1 MLLESLKKIPG
12 YVNYL
17 FKGFYLPAE
26 VLLAG
31 QSGEKVILHLS
42 DTPSFTY
49 RAIYRLVQK
58 LDPAVII
65 HTGDLADDIKLEL
78 NPNCSYLYKETV
90 KTFLGA
96 LERTGAEKIYIVPG
110 NHDMETFLREKI
122 TRAQVVSEGTIITL
136 NGRRIGLAHA
146 LENVPFDVDIGLYG
160 HNFERPEKE
169 IPPVLNG
176 VDSINIIMYPSW
188 AVHRIPYPVGTN
200 QERKYG
206 IFNGRLP

>member
-1 MLLESLKKIPG
+1 MMIEILKKISR
-12 YVNYL
+12 YISYL

-26 VLLAG
+26 VLTAG

-49 RAIYRLVQK
+49 RVIYRLLQK

-78 NPNCSYLYKETV
+78 NPGSSTQYMQAV
-90 KTFLGA
+90 KPFLDT
-96 LERTGAEKIYIVPG
+96 LERTGAEKIYVVPG
-110 NHDMETFLREKI
+110 NHDLEKYLREEAD
-122 TRAQVVSEGTIITL
+122 RVQVVSEGTTITVS
-136 NGRRIGLAHA
+136 GRRIGLAHA
-146 LENVPFDVDIGLYG
+146 LENIPKGVDIGLYG
-160 HNFERPEKE
+160 HNFDRPEKE

-176 VDSINIIMYPSW
+176 VDSINIILYPSW
-188 AVHRIPYPVGTN
+188 SVHRVPYPVGTN